1 MDTNKNFELKH
12 DIDKVIDLSMLPVAS
27 REFPS
32 GIKNTLIVFMVIIVL
47 ACSYIVFGSLAEN
60 ALVFER
66 SIIVMAMIGMS
77 IAIGVIIF
85 IVTMEIIVENKKIR
99 ESEKKIPQFATVN
112 HFEYA
117 AKTDSSSYTTRFFSV
132 GVGAEV
138 QHVVKG
144 RRFEVGEYIIED
156 GSSPAKFHHY
166 GFIEITLESK
176 VPHIIL
182 DSVSN
187 ETSQSS
193 EQDYSGKIRIDLN
206 KDQMMQL
213 EGDFTNYFRVYVA
226 EGYARDALYILT
238 PDLMAILADTV
249 ADYDI
254 EFVDNKLYLASRDV
268 FRTADQFYKA
278 FSAIEKITNAV
289 NKRSDRYV
297 DEHTS
302 SVEVGRKYL
311 AHSNNF
317 RYVFYIL
324 GWAAFVF
331 FIMSGVMKTN

>member
-1 MDTNKNFELKH
+1 MDANKNFELKH
-12 DIDKVIDLSMLPVAS
+12 DSDKVIDFSMLPVVS
-27 REFPS
+27 REFPT
-32 GIKNTLIVFMVIIVL
+32 GIKNILIVFMAIIVL
-47 ACSYIVFGSLAEN
+47 VCSYIVFGSLADN
-60 ALVFER
+60 ALIFEGP
-66 SIIVMAMIGMS
+66 IIVMAMIGMS

-99 ESEKKIPQFATVN
+99 ESEKKIPQFAKVN

-117 AKTDSSSYTTRFFSV
+117 AITSSSSYTTRFFSV
-132 GVGAEV
+132 GVGVEV
-138 QHVVKG
+138 QHVVRG
-144 RRFEVGEYIIED
+144 QRFEVGEYIIED
-156 GSSPAKFHHY
+156 ASSPAKFHHY
-166 GFIEITLESK
+166 GFIEITLDNK

-213 EGDFTNYFRVYVA
+213 EGDFTNYYTVYVA
-226 EGYARDALYILT
+226 EGYGTDALYILT
-238 PDLMAILADTV
+238 PDLMATLADAV

-278 FSAIEKITNAV
+278 FSAIEKISNAV

-302 SVEVGRKYL
+302 SIEVGRRYL

-317 RYVFYIL
+317 RYVLYIL
-324 GWAAFVF
+324 GWSAFVF
-331 FIMSGVMKTN
+331 FIMSGVIKTN